1 MAVLNVLVDRGPA
14 DVWDV
19 LADGSAYG
27 EWVMGARQTSDI
39 DPRWPEVGSA
49 LRYTARFGP
58 LTYEDVTTVR
68 LVDPG
73 RHLELEAHA
82 GRLGTARISIELL
95 PWGEDRTVVIM
106 DEHPL
111 TGPGARW
118 HSVAVEA
125 LLRFRNERMLRT
137 LARIVH
143 ARHRAD
149 SR

>member
-19 LADGSAYG
+19 LADGRAYG
-27 EWVMGARQTSDI
+27 QWVMGAQQTCDV
-39 DPRWPEVGSA
+39 DPRWPEIGA
-49 LRYTARFGP
+49 AIRYTVRIGP
-58 LTYEDVTTVR
+58 LSYDDITTVR
-68 LVDPG
+68 MVDPG

-82 GRLGTARISIELL
+82 GRLGTARIAIELL
-95 PWGEDRTVVIM
+95 PWGDGQTVLIM

-118 HSVAVEA
+118 HSIAVEG

-137 LARIVH
+137 LARIVRE
-143 ARHRAD
+143 RHPH
-149 SR
+149 